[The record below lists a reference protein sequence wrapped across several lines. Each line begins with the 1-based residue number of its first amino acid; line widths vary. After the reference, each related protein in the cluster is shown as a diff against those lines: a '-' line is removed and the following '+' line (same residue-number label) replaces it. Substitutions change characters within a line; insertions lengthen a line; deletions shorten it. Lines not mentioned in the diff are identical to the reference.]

1 MYGGSY
7 SGATG
12 LRSSALQQQ
21 VPKQKAEGPSSLNFF
36 SHTREE
42 LQERNRRCGNI
53 SNVLFVPCSA
63 HGFTR
68 WHCFP
73 PHSLAVRR
81 SACVPGTG
89 FQDMQ

>member
-36 SHTREE
+36 FATPERSCKRE
-42 LQERNRRCGNI
+42 
-53 SNVLFVPCSA
+53 
-63 HGFTR
+63 
-68 WHCFP
+68 
-73 PHSLAVRR
+73 
-81 SACVPGTG
+81 TG
-89 FQDMQ
+89 AAAI